1 MHKPIN
7 HLSLTINHCAL
18 RAHKLSFMKQ
28 KPYAKAQNQYTDYFV
43 REPMEL
49 MEFLASKMPQ
59 ASRTKLKSLLT
70 KRVVFVDNV
79 ITTQYNLPLQPGMKV
94 QISRDKHTHEFR
106 SNLLRI
112 VYEDAYLIVVEKR
125 EGLLSVGT
133 ERERERTASTILNEY
148 LRRQDRRS
156 RVYVVHRLDRDT
168 SGLMMFAKDEKTQ
181 HTLRDNWHE
190 LVFDRRY
197 VAVVTGEMERDRG
210 TVHSWLTDRTLYVHS
225 SPVDDGGKE
234 SVTHYRTIKRTKGL
248 SLVELHLETGR
259 KNQIRVHMQ
268 DLGHPV
274 VGDGRYG
281 LEDFNPIGRL
291 ALHAFKLCF
300 HHPVT
305 GEEMRFETP
314 YPAEF
319 KKLFAQKG

>member
-1 MHKPIN
+1 MHKP
-7 HLSLTINHCAL
+7 INHCAL

-79 ITTQYNLPLQPGMKV
+79 ITTQYNFPLQPGMKV

>member
-7 HLSLTINHCAL
+7 HFINHCAL

-79 ITTQYNLPLQPGMKV
+79 ITTQYNFPLQPGMKV

>member
-1 MHKPIN
+1 
-7 HLSLTINHCAL
+7 
-18 RAHKLSFMKQ
+18 MKQ

-79 ITTQYNLPLQPGMKV
+79 ITTQYNFPLQPGMKV

-190 LVFDRRY
+190 LVFGRRY

>member
-79 ITTQYNLPLQPGMKV
+79 ITTQYNFPLQPGMKV

-197 VAVVTGEMERDRG
+197 VAVITGEMERDRG